1 MGLKELQAWR
11 LVKLRHQPGDRREY
25 FEAPADVW
33 EIFRVLA
40 EERRRREI
48 EPTLSMLRMAL
59 LESAAND
66 AERHAQ
72 ERMRQMHELID
83 RLMTWFDDV
92 QKLAPETAMQLMG
105 MGATVTKVLEFK
117 DRMTGKSPAHA
128 TQRSND
134 HGRPSALAH
143 AVCANISFHILFPT
157 INIALCWLLVYFRF
171 AARGTQ
177 AQAAPGWEEAYY
189 FWTKVF
195 ALTFALGVVS
205 GVTMSFQFGTNWPG
219 FMEKAGNIAGPLL
232 GYEVLT
238 AFFPGGHL
246 PGHHAVWPRPRVGPR
261 APGGHADGGGGHHAV
276 GILDPEPQLVDA
288 DARGLQDH

>member
-1 MGLKELQAWR
+1 MPNRENLPPLNRQFVSHFGEMGSRWGINRTVGQIYAPIFISPHALNADDIAEALEFSRSNVSMGLKELQSWR

-59 LESAAND
+59 LEAPTSD

-72 ERMRQMHELID
+72 ERMKEMHELID

-117 DRMTGKSPAHA
+117 DRMTGKSPAKLAA
-128 TQRSND
+128 T
-134 HGRPSALAH
+134 
-143 AVCANISFHILFPT
+143 
-157 INIALCWLLVYFRF
+157 
-171 AARGTQ
+171 
-177 AQAAPGWEEAYY
+177 
-189 FWTKVF
+189 TKD
-195 ALTFALGVVS
+195 
-205 GVTMSFQFGTNWPG
+205 N
-219 FMEKAGNIAGPLL
+219 
-232 GYEVLT
+232 
-238 AFFPGGHL
+238 
-246 PGHHAVWPRPRVGPR
+246 
-261 APGGHADGGGGHHAV
+261 
-276 GILDPEPQLVDA
+276 
-288 DARGLQDH
+288 